1 MTILQSR
8 LSPEIDKYQPIEQA
22 GFRSGF
28 STTDHIQVLQQV
40 MEKYKEF
47 NRPLYIA
54 FIDYAKAFDKISQN
68 AIWEAMK
75 KYHINQNYV
84 RVLKNIYEGSVSQVK
99 LETRGLDIPIC
110 RGVRQGDPL
119 SPKLFIMVLQY
130 IFDNLNWQSE
140 GIRVNQDQLT
150 HLRFADD
157 IVLFA
162 ETSKRLEKMISILSD
177 ESEKV
182 GFKMNEN
189 KTKILTNSLTK
200 PITNGKP

>member
-1 MTILQSR
+1 MSILQSR

-54 FIDYAKAFDKISQN
+54 FIDYAKAFDTISQN

-75 KYHINQNYV
+75 KYHINQNYI

-130 IFDNLNWQSE
+130 IFDNLNWQLD

-157 IVLFA
+157 FVLFA
-162 ETSKRLEKMISILSD
+162 ETSKRLEKNDKYS
-177 ESEKV
+177 KR
-182 GFKMNEN
+182 
-189 KTKILTNSLTK
+189 
-200 PITNGKP
+200 